1 MNAKDFEKYAGKH
14 TKGKKGV
21 DYLSGGKII
30 GYDPKDVHP
39 LQLLAID
46 DIHGDGGKMFE
57 VTIPDKMDLKD
68 WLCGKHKYIWVAVE
82 NVIID
87 ELKEITESNKKTV
100 METRNVKVSLETAKR
115 WYQQGGEFNEM
126 ALSAY
131 SEAELNPVKN
141 EWESKFLGNCIEG
154 YYISSL
160 STVNHIKSICSDE
173 DKAIFKT
180 EKQAKA
186 ALAYAQLTQL
196 MALEEYNGNWIADW
210 TNGNESKY
218 CIVPVGNKLKLEI
231 FFEFKQN
238 ICFRN
243 KAIAELFLSN
253 NYDLLMQYSELD

>member
-1 MNAKDFEKYAGKH
+1 
-14 TKGKKGV
+14 
-21 DYLSGGKII
+21 
-30 GYDPKDVHP
+30 
-39 LQLLAID
+39 
-46 DIHGDGGKMFE
+46 
-57 VTIPDKMDLKD
+57 
-68 WLCGKHKYIWVAVE
+68 
-82 NVIID
+82 
-87 ELKEITESNKKTV
+87 

-115 WYQQGGEFNEM
+115 WYQQGGEFKEM

-141 EWESKFLGNCIEG
+141 EWESKFSGNCIEG

-160 STVNHIKSICSDE
+160 STVNSIRSECSDE
-173 DKAIFKT
+173 DKATFKT
-180 EKQAKA
+180 GKQAKA

-218 CIVPVGNKLKLEI
+218 CIVPVKDELKLEV

-243 KAIAELFLSN
+243 ISIAELFLSN
-253 NYDLLMQYSELD
+253 NYDLLRKYFELD

>member
-1 MNAKDFEKYAGKH
+1 
-14 TKGKKGV
+14 
-21 DYLSGGKII
+21 
-30 GYDPKDVHP
+30 
-39 LQLLAID
+39 
-46 DIHGDGGKMFE
+46 
-57 VTIPDKMDLKD
+57 
-68 WLCGKHKYIWVAVE
+68 
-82 NVIID
+82 
-87 ELKEITESNKKTV
+87 

-115 WYQQGGEFNEM
+115 WYQQGGEFKEM

-131 SEAELNPVKN
+131 TEAELNPVKN
-141 EWESKFLGNCIEG
+141 EWESKFVGNDIDG
-154 YYISSL
+154 YYITSMSIIHDMKAKCSEPDK
-160 STVNHIKSICSDE
+160 ST
-173 DKAIFKT
+173 FKT

-218 CIVPVGNKLKLEI
+218 CIVPVGNKLKLEV

-243 KAIAELFLSN
+243 KATAELFLSN

>member
-1 MNAKDFEKYAGKH
+1 
-14 TKGKKGV
+14 
-21 DYLSGGKII
+21 
-30 GYDPKDVHP
+30 
-39 LQLLAID
+39 
-46 DIHGDGGKMFE
+46 
-57 VTIPDKMDLKD
+57 
-68 WLCGKHKYIWVAVE
+68 
-82 NVIID
+82 
-87 ELKEITESNKKTV
+87 

-115 WYQQGGEFNEM
+115 WYQQGGEFKEM

-131 SEAELNPVKN
+131 SETELKPVKN
-141 EWESKFLGNCIEG
+141 EWESKFSGNCIEG

-160 STVNHIKSICSDE
+160 STVNSIRSECSDE

-186 ALAYAQLTQL
+186 TLAYAQLTQL
-196 MALEEYNGNWIADW
+196 MALPEYNGNWIADW

-218 CIVPVGNKLKLEI
+218 CIVPVGDELKLEV

>member
-1 MNAKDFEKYAGKH
+1 
-14 TKGKKGV
+14 
-21 DYLSGGKII
+21 
-30 GYDPKDVHP
+30 
-39 LQLLAID
+39 
-46 DIHGDGGKMFE
+46 
-57 VTIPDKMDLKD
+57 
-68 WLCGKHKYIWVAVE
+68 
-82 NVIID
+82 
-87 ELKEITESNKKTV
+87 
-100 METRNVKVSLETAKR
+100 METRNVKVTLETAKR
-115 WYQQGGEFNEM
+115 WYQQGGEFKEM

-141 EWESKFLGNCIEG
+141 EWESRFVGKRIEG
-154 YYISSL
+154 YFVEPIDNNVYGYEENFRASL
-160 STVNHIKSICSDE
+160 YCKH
-173 DKAIFKT
+173 IFKT
-180 EKQAKA
+180 EKQARS

-218 CIVPVGNKLKLEI
+218 CIVPVGNELKLEV

>member
-1 MNAKDFEKYAGKH
+1 
-14 TKGKKGV
+14 
-21 DYLSGGKII
+21 
-30 GYDPKDVHP
+30 
-39 LQLLAID
+39 
-46 DIHGDGGKMFE
+46 
-57 VTIPDKMDLKD
+57 
-68 WLCGKHKYIWVAVE
+68 
-82 NVIID
+82 
-87 ELKEITESNKKTV
+87 

-115 WYQQGGEFNEM
+115 WYQQGGEFKEM

-131 SEAELNPVKN
+131 SEAELKPVKN
-141 EWESKFLGNCIEG
+141 EWEIKFSGNCIEG

-160 STVNHIKSICSDE
+160 STVNSIRSECSDE

-180 EKQAKA
+180 EKQAKS

-218 CIVPVGNKLKLEI
+218 CIVPVGNKLKLEV